1 MRHREQSESEG
12 HSVVS
17 DSLWRH
23 GLYSPWNSPG
33 QNTGGGGLSLLQGI
47 VPTQGSNPGLPNCRQ
62 ILYQLSHK
70 GCPGNR
76 VVKGNTL
83 HSPVNLSLFYIFMN
97 EWQHH
102 WKLAPD
108 LVYWCDSLHYPT
120 PPPYTFKISLAAEE
134 IHWQTTTRKRIS
146 LNEVPEM
153 QLLFLVSFC
162 SASNSRLWENALSA
176 LHSVRQFRTV
186 PQGMTIWYKV
196 GLRRRAGREP
206 EEEKERMKEILNKGS
221 AFVSEIHRITL
232 MSEVQNTKSEAE
244 VPANKIY

>member
-83 HSPVNLSLFYIFMN
+83 HSPVNLSLFYSFMN

-176 LHSVRQFRTV
+176 LHSVRVQDCSTRYDYLIQSGAV
-186 PQGMTIWYKV
+186 A
-196 GLRRRAGREP
+196 AGREGAWGR
-206 EEEKERMKEILNKGS
+206 EGENEGNSEQRICFCFWNSQNHSHEWSTKHKIWGRGS
-221 AFVSEIHRITL
+221 C
-232 MSEVQNTKSEAE
+232 
-244 VPANKIY
+244 